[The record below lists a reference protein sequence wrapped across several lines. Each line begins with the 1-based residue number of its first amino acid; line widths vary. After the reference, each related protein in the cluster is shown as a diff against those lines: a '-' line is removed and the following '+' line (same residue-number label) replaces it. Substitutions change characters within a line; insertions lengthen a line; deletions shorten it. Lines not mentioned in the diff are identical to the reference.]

1 MVAGAVPPLKLR
13 PRAEAPPGAARYHPI
28 PSAHFTS
35 QTPVSTLGSWLDRT
49 ARGSSFFQ
57 CRRGYSPFRWRPLVP
72 MVGPEGKGPGSSR
85 RPPPRPGP
93 RQDAGEDEGTMLLL
107 TRKLGENI
115 RIGDDV
121 KITIVEVKGNHVKLG
136 IDAPPSV
143 KVHREEIYER
153 IQQENRR
160 AQALRESGGTPN
172 GETGTA
178 RPSGGQGNSPS
189 RPDNGRESKP

>member
-1 MVAGAVPPLKLR
+1 
-13 PRAEAPPGAARYHPI
+13 
-28 PSAHFTS
+28 
-35 QTPVSTLGSWLDRT
+35 
-49 ARGSSFFQ
+49 
-57 CRRGYSPFRWRPLVP
+57 
-72 MVGPEGKGPGSSR
+72 
-85 RPPPRPGP
+85 
-93 RQDAGEDEGTMLLL
+93 MLLL

-160 AQALRESGGTPN
+160 LQAQGGAGGTNAAPTAGADGRPRNGSGAVPGATEGKGDAN
-172 GETGTA
+172 GEST
-178 RPSGGQGNSPS
+178 S
-189 RPDNGRESKP
+189 

>member
-1 MVAGAVPPLKLR
+1 
-13 PRAEAPPGAARYHPI
+13 
-28 PSAHFTS
+28 
-35 QTPVSTLGSWLDRT
+35 
-49 ARGSSFFQ
+49 
-57 CRRGYSPFRWRPLVP
+57 
-72 MVGPEGKGPGSSR
+72 
-85 RPPPRPGP
+85 
-93 RQDAGEDEGTMLLL
+93 MLLL

-160 AQALRESGGTPN
+160 AQALESGGNANGPPRAPTGGTTP
-172 GETGTA
+172 GTPGA
-178 RPSGGQGNSPS
+178 VPSKPSGNGGPSGSDPAGNQG
-189 RPDNGRESKP
+189 

>member
-1 MVAGAVPPLKLR
+1 
-13 PRAEAPPGAARYHPI
+13 
-28 PSAHFTS
+28 
-35 QTPVSTLGSWLDRT
+35 
-49 ARGSSFFQ
+49 
-57 CRRGYSPFRWRPLVP
+57 
-72 MVGPEGKGPGSSR
+72 
-85 RPPPRPGP
+85 
-93 RQDAGEDEGTMLLL
+93 MLLL

-160 AQALRESGGTPN
+160 NQAQAAAQNPGTAPGSAGTDSSRSVNGSDGAPHATEGKGDAN
-172 GETGTA
+172 GEGA
-178 RPSGGQGNSPS
+178 SGA
-189 RPDNGRESKP
+189 

>member
-1 MVAGAVPPLKLR
+1 MGSGDGRRIARTIAL
-13 PRAEAPPGAARYHPI
+13 PRG
-28 PSAHFTS
+28 T
-35 QTPVSTLGSWLDRT
+35 
-49 ARGSSFFQ
+49 
-57 CRRGYSPFRWRPLVP
+57 
-72 MVGPEGKGPGSSR
+72 
-85 RPPPRPGP
+85 GP
-93 RQDAGEDEGTMLLL
+93 RQDAGENEGTMLLL

-160 AQALRESGGTPN
+160 AQALQAGGAGTPAAGN
-172 GETGTA
+172 AASPGTG
-178 RPSGGQGNSPS
+178 PSPAPGNDGKPAGGN
-189 RPDNGRESKP
+189 PDPVDRGQEKKP

>member
-1 MVAGAVPPLKLR
+1 
-13 PRAEAPPGAARYHPI
+13 
-28 PSAHFTS
+28 
-35 QTPVSTLGSWLDRT
+35 
-49 ARGSSFFQ
+49 
-57 CRRGYSPFRWRPLVP
+57 
-72 MVGPEGKGPGSSR
+72 
-85 RPPPRPGP
+85 
-93 RQDAGEDEGTMLLL
+93 MLLL

-160 AQALRESGGTPN
+160 AQALQAGGGGAPATGNAAVPAPGPSPTPGNDGTPA
-172 GETGTA
+172 GETPD
-178 RPSGGQGNSPS
+178 RGQ
-189 RPDNGRESKP
+189 EKKP

>member
-1 MVAGAVPPLKLR
+1 
-13 PRAEAPPGAARYHPI
+13 
-28 PSAHFTS
+28 
-35 QTPVSTLGSWLDRT
+35 
-49 ARGSSFFQ
+49 
-57 CRRGYSPFRWRPLVP
+57 
-72 MVGPEGKGPGSSR
+72 
-85 RPPPRPGP
+85 
-93 RQDAGEDEGTMLLL
+93 MLLL

-160 AQALRESGGTPN
+160 AQEEAERRGASGTDPAGGSGPN
-172 GETGTA
+172 GT
-178 RPSGGQGNSPS
+178 PSGGDRG
-189 RPDNGRESKP
+189 GKP

>member
-1 MVAGAVPPLKLR
+1 
-13 PRAEAPPGAARYHPI
+13 
-28 PSAHFTS
+28 
-35 QTPVSTLGSWLDRT
+35 
-49 ARGSSFFQ
+49 
-57 CRRGYSPFRWRPLVP
+57 
-72 MVGPEGKGPGSSR
+72 
-85 RPPPRPGP
+85 
-93 RQDAGEDEGTMLLL
+93 MLLL

-160 AQALRESGGTPN
+160 AQALQAGGGGAPATGNAAVPGPGPSPTPGNDGTPA
-172 GETGTA
+172 GETPD
-178 RPSGGQGNSPS
+178 RGQ
-189 RPDNGRESKP
+189 EKKP

>member
-1 MVAGAVPPLKLR
+1 
-13 PRAEAPPGAARYHPI
+13 
-28 PSAHFTS
+28 
-35 QTPVSTLGSWLDRT
+35 
-49 ARGSSFFQ
+49 
-57 CRRGYSPFRWRPLVP
+57 
-72 MVGPEGKGPGSSR
+72 
-85 RPPPRPGP
+85 
-93 RQDAGEDEGTMLLL
+93 MLLL

-160 AQALRESGGTPN
+160 AQAEREGKGGASGGASGAN
-172 GETGTA
+172 GA
-178 RPSGGQGNSPS
+178 PGGQGGQGGGEAS
-189 RPDNGRESKP
+189 

>member
-1 MVAGAVPPLKLR
+1 
-13 PRAEAPPGAARYHPI
+13 
-28 PSAHFTS
+28 
-35 QTPVSTLGSWLDRT
+35 
-49 ARGSSFFQ
+49 
-57 CRRGYSPFRWRPLVP
+57 
-72 MVGPEGKGPGSSR
+72 
-85 RPPPRPGP
+85 
-93 RQDAGEDEGTMLLL
+93 MLLL

-160 AQALRESGGTPN
+160 AQALRDAGTPN
-172 GETGTA
+172 GETGAA
-178 RPSGGQGNSPS
+178 RPSGAQGTPPS
-189 RPDNGRESKP
+189 RPENGRESKP

>member
-1 MVAGAVPPLKLR
+1 
-13 PRAEAPPGAARYHPI
+13 
-28 PSAHFTS
+28 
-35 QTPVSTLGSWLDRT
+35 
-49 ARGSSFFQ
+49 
-57 CRRGYSPFRWRPLVP
+57 
-72 MVGPEGKGPGSSR
+72 
-85 RPPPRPGP
+85 
-93 RQDAGEDEGTMLLL
+93 MLLL

-160 AQALRESGGTPN
+160 NQAQAAANAGGAAAGNPGSTGGSTGSEGKRSVNGTEAAPRATEGKGDPN
-172 GETGTA
+172 GEG
-178 RPSGGQGNSPS
+178 SS
-189 RPDNGRESKP
+189 

>member
-1 MVAGAVPPLKLR
+1 
-13 PRAEAPPGAARYHPI
+13 
-28 PSAHFTS
+28 
-35 QTPVSTLGSWLDRT
+35 
-49 ARGSSFFQ
+49 
-57 CRRGYSPFRWRPLVP
+57 
-72 MVGPEGKGPGSSR
+72 
-85 RPPPRPGP
+85 
-93 RQDAGEDEGTMLLL
+93 MLLL

-160 AQALRESGGTPN
+160 AQAALEAGGSANGPARPAGSATGNPGPGGTPPK
-172 GETGTA
+172 
-178 RPSGGQGNSPS
+178 PS
-189 RPDNGRESKP
+189 DNGGHGGSDPAGNKG

>member
-1 MVAGAVPPLKLR
+1 
-13 PRAEAPPGAARYHPI
+13 
-28 PSAHFTS
+28 
-35 QTPVSTLGSWLDRT
+35 
-49 ARGSSFFQ
+49 
-57 CRRGYSPFRWRPLVP
+57 
-72 MVGPEGKGPGSSR
+72 
-85 RPPPRPGP
+85 
-93 RQDAGEDEGTMLLL
+93 MLLL

-160 AQALRESGGTPN
+160 AREEAERRGTPEP
-172 GETGTA
+172 GSAGGSGSA
-178 RPSGGQGNSPS
+178 GGPSSPEHGG
-189 RPDNGRESKP
+189 KP

>member
-1 MVAGAVPPLKLR
+1 
-13 PRAEAPPGAARYHPI
+13 
-28 PSAHFTS
+28 
-35 QTPVSTLGSWLDRT
+35 
-49 ARGSSFFQ
+49 
-57 CRRGYSPFRWRPLVP
+57 
-72 MVGPEGKGPGSSR
+72 
-85 RPPPRPGP
+85 
-93 RQDAGEDEGTMLLL
+93 MLLL

-160 AQALRESGGTPN
+160 AQAQQGGGTPRADTAGSGGTSPAAGSGN
-172 GETGTA
+172 GL
-178 RPSGGQGNSPS
+178 PKP
-189 RPDNGRESKP
+189 PDDKEAP

>member
-1 MVAGAVPPLKLR
+1 
-13 PRAEAPPGAARYHPI
+13 
-28 PSAHFTS
+28 
-35 QTPVSTLGSWLDRT
+35 
-49 ARGSSFFQ
+49 
-57 CRRGYSPFRWRPLVP
+57 
-72 MVGPEGKGPGSSR
+72 
-85 RPPPRPGP
+85 
-93 RQDAGEDEGTMLLL
+93 MLLL

-160 AQALRESGGTPN
+160 NQAQGAADASNAGTAGKPGEDSSGSANNGSGTVPRATEGKGDAN
-172 GETGTA
+172 GEGA
-178 RPSGGQGNSPS
+178 A
-189 RPDNGRESKP
+189 

>member
-1 MVAGAVPPLKLR
+1 
-13 PRAEAPPGAARYHPI
+13 
-28 PSAHFTS
+28 
-35 QTPVSTLGSWLDRT
+35 
-49 ARGSSFFQ
+49 
-57 CRRGYSPFRWRPLVP
+57 
-72 MVGPEGKGPGSSR
+72 
-85 RPPPRPGP
+85 
-93 RQDAGEDEGTMLLL
+93 MLLL

-160 AQALRESGGTPN
+160 LQAQGGAAGPSPGSGAPPAAGGDARGANGTGVVPEAVDGKGDAS
-172 GETGTA
+172 GEGT
-178 RPSGGQGNSPS
+178 S
-189 RPDNGRESKP
+189 

>member
-1 MVAGAVPPLKLR
+1 
-13 PRAEAPPGAARYHPI
+13 
-28 PSAHFTS
+28 
-35 QTPVSTLGSWLDRT
+35 
-49 ARGSSFFQ
+49 
-57 CRRGYSPFRWRPLVP
+57 
-72 MVGPEGKGPGSSR
+72 
-85 RPPPRPGP
+85 
-93 RQDAGEDEGTMLLL
+93 MLLL

-160 AQALRESGGTPN
+160 IQAQANASAGGNANANANASPAAGDAAADAGVKQTGNGAGGVPRTTEGKGEAN
-172 GETGTA
+172 GEGT
-178 RPSGGQGNSPS
+178 S
-189 RPDNGRESKP
+189 

>member
-1 MVAGAVPPLKLR
+1 
-13 PRAEAPPGAARYHPI
+13 
-28 PSAHFTS
+28 
-35 QTPVSTLGSWLDRT
+35 
-49 ARGSSFFQ
+49 
-57 CRRGYSPFRWRPLVP
+57 
-72 MVGPEGKGPGSSR
+72 
-85 RPPPRPGP
+85 
-93 RQDAGEDEGTMLLL
+93 MLLL

-160 AQALRESGGTPN
+160 QAQQGGGAPRATGSGGTGPGAGTGN
-172 GETGTA
+172 GLPE
-178 RPSGGQGNSPS
+178 P
-189 RPDNGRESKP
+189 PDDKEAP